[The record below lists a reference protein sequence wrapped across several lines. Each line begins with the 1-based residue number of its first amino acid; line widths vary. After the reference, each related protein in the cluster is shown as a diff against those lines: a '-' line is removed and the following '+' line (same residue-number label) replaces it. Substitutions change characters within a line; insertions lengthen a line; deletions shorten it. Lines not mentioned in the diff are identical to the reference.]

1 MLPLEGTKVLDLTTL
16 SGYCGME
23 LADYGAEVIKVEA
36 PGKGDPLRTLAPV
49 KNGVSPHHAFRDRG
63 KKSITLDLEQPEG
76 RELFKKLAVQADVVL
91 ENFAPGTMERLG
103 LGYDVLSALK
113 PSLVYGRTTAYGS
126 DGPGCDMPQIDL
138 LAQAKSAVMHFT
150 GFPENPPTRIGF
162 AVSEHY
168 AASFLA
174 SAVCLALYH
183 ARETGEGQLVETTLC
198 GSAVAVS
205 EDKVITYGAE
215 KEDPMRTGNA
225 HPLIN
230 PYDILKC
237 KNGYVAMGISSDAQ
251 WAKFCAAFDCPEE
264 WTTDEKYC
272 SNLVRG
278 YHYFGDLRVKLED
291 LFANYT
297 MEEIADKCDAALIP
311 GTMCSTTKE
320 ALQQPQLQVR
330 NMIVTVEDPDLGALE
345 MPGRP
350 VKFAGQEETPL
361 CSAPELGAQ
370 NEEIYTAA
378 GVDRGTLD
386 RMRRNGM
393 V

>member
-23 LADYGAEVIKVEA
+23 LADYGAEVIKVE
-36 PGKGDPLRTLAPV
+36 PPEGDPLRKLEPM
-49 KNGVSPHHAFRDRG
+49 KNGASAHHAFRDRG
-63 KKSITLDLEQPEG
+63 KKSVTLDLTHPDGQG
-76 RELFKKLAVQADVVL
+76 LFRKLVMEADVVL
-91 ENFAPGTMERLG
+91 ENFAPGTLEGLE
-103 LGYDVLSALK
+103 LGYEAMAALK
-113 PSLVYGRTTAYGS
+113 PALVWGRTSAYGS
-126 DGPGCDMPQIDL
+126 DGPDCGAPQLDL
-138 LAQAKSAVMHFT
+138 IAQAKSGVMHFT

-174 SAVCLALYH
+174 SAVFLALYH

-198 GSAVAVS
+198 GSAIAIS

-215 KEDPMRTGNA
+215 NEDPMRTGNA

-251 WAKFCAAFDCPEE
+251 WAKFCNAFDCME
-264 WTTDEKYC
+264 WTTDELYC

-278 YHYFGDLRVKLED
+278 YHYFGDLRVKLEN

-297 MEEIADKCDAALIP
+297 MEEIAEKCDAALIP

-320 ALQQPQLQVR
+320 ALEQPQLRVR
-330 NMIVTVEDPDLGALE
+330 NMIVSVEDKTLGALE
-345 MPGRP
+345 MPGKP
-350 VKFAGQEETPL
+350 VKFAGQEEAPL
-361 CSAPELGAQ
+361 KPAPELGAQ
-370 NEEIYTAA
+370 NEEIYAAA
-378 GVDRGTLD
+378 GIDGETLA
-386 RMRRNGM
+386 RLRREG
-393 V
+393 VV